1 MGAASLRVDSG
12 VKRIEVNDNGDY
24 IAVNISDNSFFKR
37 FDDFVAWL
45 NAKNEEADRIAND
58 SSGDFTERFGAYD
71 ALCKEACAELDSLF
85 GSGCCKKVFPDVE
98 SPGME
103 LIADFL
109 DQIVPILQGFA
120 AERNQKITSK
130 LRQLSNED
138 LELLT
143 LLVIYERT
151 QREIAALFG
160 ISQVGVLKR
169 IERIKKLFQ

>member
-1 MGAASLRVDSG
+1 M
-12 VKRIEVNDNGDY
+12 
-24 IAVNISDNSFFKR
+24 
-37 FDDFVAWL
+37 AWL

-109 DQIVPILQGFA
+109 DQIIPILQGFA

-130 LRQLSNED
+130 YSPNRKGARSN
-138 LELLT
+138 
-143 LLVIYERT
+143 
-151 QREIAALFG
+151 
-160 ISQVGVLKR
+160 
-169 IERIKKLFQ
+169 